1 MLFKPKSQTI
11 TLADGTTIK
20 LETGKLAGLAHG
32 SALVTQGKAMLLAT
46 VVAEKQT
53 QNKSFLP
60 LSVDYQEKYA
70 AAGKIPGGFLKREG
84 KLSDHEVLVCRL
96 VDRAIRPCF
105 PKNYFDNI
113 QVRIML
119 LSADKDVSPDP
130 LAALAA
136 STALMLSPVPFYDP
150 ISEVRVARIDGEFV
164 INPSPVALETADI
177 DIIVAAAHDRVLMIE
192 GEMKEVQEEDLLE
205 AIKFGHEEVKKQCE
219 AQKKLAESV
228 GIIKEEMPEEEV
240 SPNEETYK
248 EAFYQPIY
256 QVASQAFPSKEERK
270 KAFKQ
275 IREDYIANL
284 EEPLTEEEEQE
295 LKEHFSD
302 IQSQAIRDLI
312 MKENKRIDGR
322 TPSDIREIAVEVDTL
337 PSVHGSSL
345 FTRGETQGLVS
356 LTLGSK
362 QDEQLIDGVTKSGYK
377 KIMLHYDFP
386 SFSTGEVRP
395 SRGPSRREIG
405 HGNLALRALNPILPS
420 EEDNPYTMRLHSIVL
435 ASNGSSSM
443 ATVCGSSL
451 ALMDAGIK
459 MPKTVAGIAMG
470 LISDTDSGKN
480 IVLSDILGEEDKVGD
495 MDFKVTGTKDGMTA
509 CQMDIKVAG
518 ISYDLLKKALQ
529 QAKQGRLHIIEIM
542 EKVID
547 KPRTSFKAHV
557 PRIETFKIPRD
568 TIGAIIGPGGKIIQ
582 EMQRT
587 TGATINVS
595 EEGDQGIVYVLAP
608 DKESLDHATSI
619 IQGIVQGPEIGQV
632 YTGKVRSVQKYG
644 AFVEFMPST
653 DGLLHI
659 SQVSKERIT
668 EDQLRE
674 MLPIGKEIRVKLT
687 EIKGG
692 KYSLS
697 AKIDDD
703 NVN

>member
-356 LTLGSK
+356 LTLGGK

>member
-1 MLFKPKSQTI
+1 
-11 TLADGTTIK
+11 
-20 LETGKLAGLAHG
+20 
-32 SALVTQGKAMLLAT
+32 MLLAT